1 MALPPQVSGCGDNRP
16 HGVGTYGLYGTET
29 EEREGNG
36 QELRHFHYSVSYPMG
51 YSSLNTTQ

>member
-1 MALPPQVSGCGDNRP
+1 MALPPQVYGCGDNRP

-36 QELRHFHYSVSYPMG
+36 QELRHFHY
-51 YSSLNTTQ
+51 TTIGHTDHTTHHAG